1 MASPH
6 HHPDCPRCKGQGFY
20 LRREGRGFYRDGSFG
35 HNDWQDCDC
44 YPDMP
49 VDRLPK
55 AVDPTP
61 REDLRIFGRRS
72 A

>member
-6 HHPDCPRCKGQGFY
+6 HHPDCPRCKGEGFY
-20 LRREGRGFYRDGSFG
+20 LRREGHGYYRDGSFG

-44 YPDMP
+44 DPWMAA
-49 VDRLPK
+49 DRLPK
-55 AVDPTP
+55 AVDPTR
-61 REDLRIFGRRS
+61 REHGWL